1 MTRRDDVDRL
11 YGLFDTLAK
20 RVGGMYRLD
29 DCSGYMNWPE
39 RGIYFFFSNDETRET
54 SDHRRVTRVGTHA
67 VSSGSG
73 TTLWDRLI
81 QHRGHN
87 SGSYAGGGNHR
98 GSVFRKRVGE
108 AIIERE
114 GLQDEYPQWGEGSS
128 AARERRLQELAMEQR
143 VSDYIRDLPFL
154 WLAVDDE
161 PGPQSDRAY
170 IERNAIALLSNY
182 RNVAIDP
189 RDEEWLGKYSP
200 CDEIRVSGLWNVN
213 HVAEEYDPAFLDRLK
228 LAISKTP
235 EV

>member
-11 YGLFDTLAK
+11 YGLVDTLEK

-29 DCSGYMNWPE
+29 DCTGYMNWPE
-39 RGIYFFFSNDETRET
+39 RGVYFFFSNEETRET

-128 AARERRLQELAMEQR
+128 AARERRLEELAMEQR
-143 VSDYIRDLPFL
+143 VSNYIRELPFL
-154 WLAVDDE
+154 WVAVDDE
-161 PGPQSDRAY
+161 PGRHSDRAF
-170 IERNAIALLSNY
+170 IERNAIALVSNY
-182 RNVAIDP
+182 GKRSIDP
-189 RDEEWLGKYSP
+189 RSDDWLGNNNS
-200 CDEIRVSGLWNVN
+200 CEEIRRSGLWNVN
-213 HVAEEYDPAFLDRLK
+213 HVGEKYDPSFLDRMND
-228 LAISKTP
+228 AIADTSD
-235 EV
+235 V